1 MPGIGSILDI
11 AKGALITQQKAMT
24 VTSHNIANVNT
35 PGYSRQSALLESI
48 AAPSSSDRIQIGMGV
63 RINSVVQYVDQFIN
77 RSISQETSSLNEN
90 ESKATILSQIEAIF
104 SETTDQGLSQLMN
117 EFWSAWQD
125 VSNNPG
131 GTTERTALLEKAEL
145 LSEQFN
151 SLRTDLT
158 QIKSDMN
165 VSLQASIEEL
175 NSTSQGIAE
184 LNEKIT
190 AAESSG
196 TTANDLR
203 DQRTQLIEKISELVG
218 NVYLEDN
225 QGSLTVLT
233 SNGIML
239 VDGSRHWEL
248 SQDGDNIYW
257 NNIQS
262 DISKRLVS
270 GKIGAYLDV
279 RDDIVPEYIA
289 NLDELAGTIIYQVN
303 DLHYSGFG
311 LNDSTGLKTFFVPNP
326 GDDYGAHTPGATF
339 AGAAGYIALSSDV
352 KGNPANIAAAGLS
365 GGASGDNENSLKISA
380 LQTDETLQIRK
391 WLYENRGQTI
401 SSNLETG
408 TIGDYYQALTGD
420 IGLSVQEFTQKQDY
434 SQALLDNLST
444 LRDSVSG
451 VNLDEEMTELMEI
464 QAAYQAAAKL
474 VTVTDEMLQSL
485 FQIT

>member
-1 MPGIGSILDI
+1 
-11 AKGALITQQKAMT
+11 
-24 VTSHNIANVNT
+24 
-35 PGYSRQSALLESI
+35 
-48 AAPSSSDRIQIGMGV
+48 
-63 RINSVVQYVDQFIN
+63 
-77 RSISQETSSLNEN
+77 
-90 ESKATILSQIEAIF
+90 
-104 SETTDQGLSQLMN
+104 
-117 EFWSAWQD
+117 
-125 VSNNPG
+125 
-131 GTTERTALLEKAEL
+131 LEKAEL

-380 LQTDETLQIRK
+380 LQTDETIQIRK

-401 SSNLETG
+401 SSNLQTG